1 MPITIGWF
9 IQSMASRASIFQ
21 PMLRIRMSPRIQGEL
36 WAITGR
42 LGVDRVERG
51 ALDLA
56 AEAMS
61 GVPT

>member
-1 MPITIGWF
+1 
-9 IQSMASRASIFQ
+9 
-21 PMLRIRMSPRIQGEL
+21 MLRIRMSPRMQGEL

-42 LGVDRVERG
+42 LGVDRVERYT
-51 ALDLA
+51 LDLA

>member
-1 MPITIGWF
+1 
-9 IQSMASRASIFQ
+9 
-21 PMLRIRMSPRIQGEL
+21 MLRIRMSPRIQGEL

-42 LGVDRVERG
+42 LGVERYT
-51 ALDLA
+51 LDLA

>member
-1 MPITIGWF
+1 
-9 IQSMASRASIFQ
+9 
-21 PMLRIRMSPRIQGEL
+21 MSPRIQGEL

-61 GVPT
+61 GVPN